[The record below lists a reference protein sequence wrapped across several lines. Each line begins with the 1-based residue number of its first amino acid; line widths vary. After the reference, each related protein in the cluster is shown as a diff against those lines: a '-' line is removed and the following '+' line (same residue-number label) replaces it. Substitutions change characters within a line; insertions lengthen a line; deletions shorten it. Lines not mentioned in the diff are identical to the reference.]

1 LLISKPLGMKYQ
13 WAKNN
18 NNNNPLWIYTTEGMT
33 AFLNLKNN
41 NKLPKV

>member
-18 NNNNPLWIYTTEGMT
+18 NNNYHMIVI
-33 AFLNLKNN
+33 AIHAAQ
-41 NKLPKV
+41 